1 MKPTLRRT
9 DSVNPKLLFAILV
22 PCLLLGCAHSNNA
35 ALRGNGSPT
44 TDLDAL
50 ESNARND
57 LAPRKLPN
65 GKLYCME
72 LARTER
78 AQDSCGGD
86 LEDTLLAS
94 ETDKAVGLSNLRRG
108 IERIRLSLNPCR
120 WYDVSCKRR
129 ARELD
134 KRPPT
139 NGN

>member
-1 MKPTLRRT
+1 MNL
-9 DSVNPKLLFAILV
+9 KLLLVILAS
-22 PCLLLGCAHSNNA
+22 CLLLGCAHSNSGG
-35 ALRGNGSPT
+35 LRANGSPT

-57 LAPRKLPN
+57 LAPRTLPN

-72 LARTER
+72 LSRTER

-86 LEDTLLAS
+86 LEDTLLSS
-94 ETDKAVGLSNLRRG
+94 ETDKSVGLANLIRG

-120 WYDVSCKRR
+120 WWQFGCKAR
-129 ARELD
+129 ARDLD
-134 KRPPT
+134 RQSSPT

>member
-1 MKPTLRRT
+1 MNL
-9 DSVNPKLLFAILV
+9 KLLLVILV
-22 PCLLLGCAHSNNA
+22 LCLLPGCGLSKGGVKSAS
-35 ALRGNGSPT
+35 GSPT

-72 LARTER
+72 LARTEKS
-78 AQDSCGGD
+78 QDSCGGD

-94 ETDKAVGLSNLRRG
+94 ETDKAVGLANLSRA
-108 IERIRLSLNPCR
+108 IQRIRLSLNPCR
-120 WYDVSCKRR
+120 WWQLGCKSE
-129 ARELD
+129 ARKLD
-134 KRPPT
+134 RQSSPT